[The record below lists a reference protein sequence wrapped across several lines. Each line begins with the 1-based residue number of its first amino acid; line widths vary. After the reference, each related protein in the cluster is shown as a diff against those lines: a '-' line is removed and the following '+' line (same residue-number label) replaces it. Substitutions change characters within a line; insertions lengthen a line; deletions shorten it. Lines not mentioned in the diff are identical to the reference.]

1 MRWDDQKVERER
13 GRSLPGLDVE
23 RVRTFD
29 APEALG
35 INFHEVRAKSALNKV
50 PGSYLPFNY
59 TVNAF
64 RGCSHACT
72 YCAWGETPVLLANGR
87 TKPLADL
94 EVGERIYGTLRG
106 PKYRRYEVTEVLA
119 HWRPTRRP
127 SASPSKTARSWSRV
141 AIIASGPAAA
151 NGSTWSALSGVHF
164 SDHI

>member
-72 YCAWGETPVLLANGR
+72 YCARLGKRRSSWPMVERDLI
-87 TKPLADL
+87 ADL
-94 EVGERIYGTLRG
+94 RIGRQIYGTVRGGALPALR
-106 PKYRRYEVTEVLA
+106 R
-119 HWRPTRRP
+119 
-127 SASPSKTARSWSRV
+127 
-141 AIIASGPAAA
+141 
-151 NGSTWSALSGVHF
+151 
-164 SDHI
+164 